1 MWRNMIIQPGTGYIQ
16 KASFISSPT
25 SRLGDEDPQPI
36 GFDDHRNKTTS
47 RTVFIMASG
56 CTQNLQN
63 LFHRVLL
70 MNLGYF
76 TTWWNG
82 EDHRK
87 PLVSM
92 VSMVSMVSRDFFVFF
107 FVWNGFCVFW
117 KSVSFFH
124 TGILCVFDVRGW
136 SQGKHSPWRM
146 PSSSRPLWQW
156 KNRHQKWTK
165 NISWDSNRR
174 YVTVCLFDI
183 YIYTY
188 DFDFLHLTGFLI
200 GPFSTRRWNL
210 HFPPGHCRSQGQG
223 AVWSSK
229 HLAWYAEFLG
239 AARPQRTLRKIDVG
253 LRKPAVWKM
262 HFSNWMWPL
271 NPWLFFGGSSWNL
284 GFVFFCW
291 WMKRCWLLEV
301 WRYAFF
307 WWNGIVCWVW
317 KALSPLF

>member
-1 MWRNMIIQPGTGYIQ
+1 MVSVFFGKVFLFSIPVFFAFSTCGDDP
-16 KASFISSPT
+16 KASTVPGECPHQAGPYGNEKTVTRSGQKIFLEI
-25 SRLGDEDPQPI
+25 PI
-36 GFDDHRNKTTS
+36 EG
-47 RTVFIMASG
+47 M
-56 CTQNLQN
+56 
-63 LFHRVLL
+63 LL
-70 MNLGYF
+70 
-76 TTWWNG
+76 
-82 EDHRK
+82 
-87 PLVSM
+87 
-92 VSMVSMVSRDFFVFF
+92 
-107 FVWNGFCVFW
+107 
-117 KSVSFFH
+117 
-124 TGILCVFDVRGW
+124 
-136 SQGKHSPWRM
+136 
-146 PSSSRPLWQW
+146 
-156 KNRHQKWTK
+156 
-165 NISWDSNRR
+165 
-174 YVTVCLFDI
+174 YVYLIYI